1 MSEKPQ
7 KSTLTTRSPADLAA
21 LDAANRARALDL
33 GASFIVQ
40 APAGAGKTEL
50 LTQRF
55 LGLLA
60 TVEAPEQIVAITFTR
75 KAAAEMRNRILLR
88 LEKAQEPEP
97 VTAHERTS
105 WRLARAAQARDTE
118 LGWGLAGN
126 PERLRIFTIDA
137 LCASLVR
144 QMPYL
149 SRFGGMPRI
158 ADKPALHYAEAARRT
173 VAAIEDFPCVGRAL
187 ATLDN
192 DAGRLRRLL
201 VAMLAFR
208 EQWLPHVHRLRGGDF
223 DTSFDAADS
232 FDAAA
237 LGAELTA
244 NLERLVQRD
253 LAAVAEAFL
262 GHQSA
267 ALMAAARFV
276 AQANPDFVTLADWQ
290 APLGDSPEDLPR
302 WQALAALLVTSSTG
316 TPRKQFNA
324 RIGLPASDPVAKAHA
339 GELKAVAEWLD
350 TDNAALDALKRAAR
364 CPWPR
369 YAEADL
375 AAIETFAEVLVLA
388 SGLLWTVFQEAGETD
403 FAAVAERAVAALG
416 AADAPTDLALRLDY
430 AIRHLLVDEFQDTN
444 PQQIDLLEKLTAGW
458 QSDGKSGDGR
468 TLFVV
473 GDPMQSIYRFRK
485 ADVGLFLR
493 AWERGIGDV
502 PLAALTLYRNNRSV
516 PAVVD
521 WVNGA
526 FGAIFP
532 AAPDAEQGRV
542 AYAPAIATRTETGG
556 GVTVHPV
563 LVPKEVIDGDA
574 LADQQEA
581 QAMLDVVEATW
592 RERPDADIAVLVRA
606 RDHLAPLVDRLRR
619 ARPLLRYEAVEIES
633 LAARQPIQD
642 LLALTRA
649 LAHRADRVN
658 WLAILRAPWCGL
670 TLADLY
676 QLSTLKVDA
685 GDTLSNTP
693 RPTLWAALN
702 DTERCAT
709 LSADGQ
715 ARLAHLRDALAPLMN
730 APGRHALRRAVEI
743 AWRRLG
749 GPATLAGAS
758 ERADVAAYFTL
769 LDRLDAGGPL
779 DMARLDE
786 EVASLY
792 AAPSS
797 DPQAGRLKFMT
808 IHKAKGLEF
817 DTVLLPG
824 LHRRAGR
831 NETRLLA
838 WDSARDA
845 AGVHRLVVAPYRPDA
860 DEDEDELD
868 AGNAGDALRRYIE
881 GLETARADQEARRL
895 LYVAATRAVRALHLF
910 AVQRP
915 KFETKTNDY
924 ALTVPKKLE
933 GTGFNILWPLLATDF
948 QAAAAQLATTEAEA
962 APASRLADFTP
973 QLQRLPLATLRAA
986 RVPQGFP
993 AVIDFPLAPACGDDL
1008 IEAAPDFRTLSQL
1021 APHIGTLVHRYL
1033 ELIATAGVEG
1043 WDAARLATCRPVCEK
1058 WLRQQGHDAATARK
1072 GAERVLHA
1080 LGRALASEHGRWILR
1095 ARPAAACELALTQR
1109 DAADLRNNVV
1119 DRSFIEDGVRWVI
1132 DYKTG
1137 AHEGGAV
1144 ETFIAARRAE
1154 YAPQLARYAALFTDA
1169 PVRQALYFVDLDR
1182 FEELT

>member
-1 MSEKPQ
+1 MSLQAQ
-7 KSTLTTRSPADLAA
+7 KSALAARSPDVLAA
-21 LDAANRARALDL
+21 LDAAHRARALDL

-88 LEKAQEPEP
+88 LERAADAEPA
-97 VTAHERTS
+97 TAHERTS
-105 WRLARAAQARDTE
+105 WRLARAAQARDAE

-126 PERLRIFTIDA
+126 PERLRILTIDA

-187 ATLDN
+187 SILDN
-192 DAGRLRRLL
+192 DAGRLGRLL

-208 EQWLPHVHRLRGGDF
+208 EQWLPHVHRLRGGG
-223 DTSFDAADS
+223 

-267 ALMAAARFV
+267 ELMAAARFV
-276 AQANPDFVTLADWQ
+276 AQANPDFAALADWH
-290 APLGDSPEDLPR
+290 APLGSAAADLPC
-302 WQALAALLVTSSTG
+302 WQALTALLVTSSSG

-324 RIGLPASDPVAKAHA
+324 RIGLPATDPVAKAHA
-339 GELKAVAEWLD
+339 GELKAVAAWLD
-350 TDNAALDALKRAAR
+350 DNSTALAALKCAAR

-388 SGLLWTVFQEAGETD
+388 TGFLWTLFQEAGETD

-444 PQQIDLLEKLTAGW
+444 PQQIELLEKLTAGW
-458 QSDGKSGDGR
+458 QAGDGR

-502 PLAALTLYRNNRSV
+502 PLEALTLYRNNRSV
-516 PAVVD
+516 PAVVE

-542 AYAPAIATRTETGG
+542 AYAPAIATREAEIG
-556 GVTVHPV
+556 GVSVHPI
-563 LVPKEVIDGDA
+563 LVPKEMDDGEV

-581 QAMLDVVEATW
+581 QAMLDVIEATW
-592 RERPDADIAVLVRA
+592 RARPNADIAVLVRA
-606 RDHLAPLVDRLRR
+606 RDHLAPLADCLRR
-619 ARPLLRYEAVEIES
+619 VRPALRYEAVEIES

-649 LAHRADRVN
+649 LVHRADRVN

-676 QLSTLKVDA
+676 QLSMPTVKAGGTAPAKVGA
-685 GDTLSNTP
+685 GETA
-693 RPTLWAALN
+693 RPTLWTALN
-702 DTERCAT
+702 DAERCAA

-715 ARLAHLRDALAPLMN
+715 TRLAHLREALAPLLET
-730 APGRHALRRAVEI
+730 PGRHALRRTVEI

-758 ERADVAAYFTL
+758 ERVDVATYFAL
-769 LDRLDAGGPL
+769 LDRLDTGGPL

-831 NETRLLA
+831 GETRLLA

-845 AGVHRLVVAPYRPDA
+845 AGVHRLVVAPYRPDG
-860 DEDEDELD
+860 DEAGDGDEESG
-868 AGNAGDALRRYIE
+868 AGGAGDAVRRYIE
-881 GLETARADQEARRL
+881 GLEAARADQEARRL

-910 AVQRP
+910 AAQRP
-915 KFETKTNDY
+915 RFEPQTGSY
-924 ALTVPKKLE
+924 AVAAPRKLE
-933 GTGFNILWPLLATDF
+933 GTACNILWPLLAGDF
-948 QAAAAQLATTEAEA
+948 QAAAAQLVTTGTEA
-962 APASRLADFTP
+962 APASRLADFVP
-973 QLQRLPLATLRAA
+973 QLQRLPLASLRAVQVGA
-986 RVPQGFP
+986 PEP
-993 AVIDFPLAPACGDDL
+993 AMPGETLVE
-1008 IEAAPDFRTLSQL
+1008 EASELRTLSQL

-1033 ELIATAGVEG
+1033 ELIATEG
-1043 WDAARLATCRPVCEK
+1043 LERWGAARLAACLPACEK
-1058 WLRQQGHDAATARK
+1058 WLRQRGHDAATARK
-1072 GAERVLHA
+1072 GAERVRHA
-1080 LGRALASEHGRWILR
+1080 LGRALASERGRWILQD
-1095 ARPAAACELALTQR
+1095 RPRAACELALTQHE
-1109 DAADLRNNVV
+1109 AAALINHVI
-1119 DRSFIEDGVRWVI
+1119 DRSFIEDDVRWII

-1137 AHEGGAV
+1137 AHEGGDVDA
-1144 ETFIAARRAE
+1144 FIAARRAE
-1154 YAPQLARYAALFTDA
+1154 YAPQLARYAALFA
-1169 PVRQALYFVDLDR
+1169 GEGLPIRQALYFVDLDR
-1182 FEELT
+1182 FELLTP